1 MYYDFV
7 PMPEREPLKWPNG
20 ARLAVLVTFNLEYW
34 DLTRDSEEAYY
45 AGGPAIL
52 PDPLPG
58 NVADIPNFTWREY
71 GQRVGI
77 WRLFDI
83 ATPVAIGNTPPTIA
97 EENIRYFEKHR
108 EIDRPSKISLNN
120 SSSGTPLSRH

>member
-7 PMPEREPLKWPNG
+7 PMPERKPLKWPNG
-20 ARLAVLVTFNLEYW
+20 ARIAMLVTFNLEYW
-34 DLTRDSEEAYY
+34 DFTKDTEDTCY

-83 ATPVAIGNTPPTIA
+83 MERAGLPASCTMNAKMGLERPQAVKFCVDRGWEHRIRSGGTVPP
-97 EENIRYFEKHR
+97 
-108 EIDRPSKISLNN
+108 
-120 SSSGTPLSRH
+120 